1 MDSESIF
8 VSYSSKDRQF
18 ALKFV
23 NELQDLGINVW
34 MDQLGIKLGE
44 NWDNAIE
51 EALENSNTF
60 LLFISPTAVESQNV
74 QDEVHFAIKEKKRLI
89 PILIKECDLPMRW
102 QRMQYADFTKD
113 PNKGIKSVME
123 FLGLDDSAT
132 RKLKEVLSLIG
143 VSEESEK
150 AMVEKTEVYPET
162 GEARRVDLLISESEI
177 DSATV
182 MHQKGIKKNKQL
194 IILVAVL
201 SVLLASLLLFLGLEI
216 QNQEWTIIVGCL
228 SINLLSVRP
237 FGGIKKR
244 ERKIDLIGLL
254 KLKRDRLIRVVN
266 KLADNEIDLFN
277 EEFTNYI
284 TI

>member
-1 MDSESIF
+1 
-8 VSYSSKDRQF
+8 
-18 ALKFV
+18 
-23 NELQDLGINVW
+23 
-34 MDQLGIKLGE
+34 
-44 NWDNAIE
+44 
-51 EALENSNTF
+51 
-60 LLFISPTAVESQNV
+60 
-74 QDEVHFAIKEKKRLI
+74 
-89 PILIKECDLPMRW
+89 
-102 QRMQYADFTKD
+102 
-113 PNKGIKSVME
+113 
-123 FLGLDDSAT
+123 
-132 RKLKEVLSLIG
+132 
-143 VSEESEK
+143 
-150 AMVEKTEVYPET
+150 MVEKTEVYPET